1 MSDNLNYKDYRS
13 SLVKSSWYRCKH
25 NYGFDRDDKI
35 DAIILSEPTLKE
47 HQEAFSEICYFAQKV
62 VNSVRQIAKDGDYSV
77 LLTDQNAVALESYYD
92 SPESEICAEYGLING
107 SKWDE
112 HLIGTNGIG
121 TALASNS
128 CLTINGADHY
138 ANCLKNFTCTAA
150 PIYGVQNK
158 IVGSLN
164 ISRLTYED
172 YLESY
177 FTHNFIREAAN
188 QITANIFIK
197 NYSNEN
203 ILALSLCSLVSLYE
217 TKALLAFDDSG
228 TILDATIDC
237 VTLLDQGVL
246 EDLIGQNLFVFL
258 GIHSEKFLIG
268 QQEIILND
276 DPSKKIFIKNL
287 NSKKQTKLYPQ
298 KPFQYKKKKY
308 SSNTPLKTSQALN
321 LDQVA
326 GSDKEMKQA
335 VSIARNFLD
344 KKIPILLLGETGV
357 GKDVFSNALHSESNR
372 ADKPFIAF
380 NCATVPESLIDS
392 ELFGYNPGTF
402 TDGLKEGKV
411 GKILASDK
419 GTLFLDE
426 IGDMPHNLQARLLRV
441 LEDREVTQLG
451 SITPKK
457 VELNIICATNKNIPA
472 LIEQG
477 KFRED
482 LFFRIKGVQLQL
494 PPLRDRSNIKEIT
507 KAIITYH
514 SDYDFEDIAITEDV
528 WSLFFKYS
536 WPGNIRELKSTL
548 FYALAVMRNNIITV
562 KELPEDFYTTSIKNY
577 TKTTD
582 LDPVYDENL
591 CDNYSSKNSIK
602 LKKQTN
608 ISEHEYIIY
617 TLEKNRWNITATA
630 KNLGVSRSTL
640 HRKMQ
645 KHGIL
650 SPHTLASNK

>member
-237 VTLLDQGVL
+237 VTLLDLGVL
-246 EDLIGQNLFVFL
+246 EDLIGNNIFSFL
-258 GIHSEKFLIG
+258 GIHSEKFLMMNN
-268 QQEIILND
+268 QEINLND
-276 DPSKKIFIKNL
+276 DPSKKVFIKSLNKKRTKNL
-287 NSKKQTKLYPQ
+287 NALKT
-298 KPFQYKKKKY
+298 FQYKQKKRPTK
-308 SSNTPLKTSQALN
+308 PEKLN
-321 LDQVA
+321 LDKLA
-326 GSDKEMKQA
+326 GSDKTMKQS
-335 VSIARNFLD
+335 VRIARNFLD

-357 GKDVFSNALHSESNR
+357 GKDAFSNALHFESAR
-372 ADKPFIAF
+372 AENPFVAF

-451 SITPKK
+451 SVKPKK
-457 VELNIICATNKNIPA
+457 VDLNIICATNKNIPE
-472 LIEQG
+472 LIEKG

-482 LFFRIKGVQLQL
+482 LYFRIKGMQLQL
-494 PPLRDRSNIKEIT
+494 PPLRERTNIKEIT
-507 KAIITYH
+507 AAIVNNETNY
-514 SDYDFEDIAITEDV
+514 SYQDIKITEDV
-528 WSLFFKYS
+528 WSLFLKYS

-548 FYALAVMRNNIITV
+548 LYALAVMRNNIISL
-562 KELPEDFYTTSIKNY
+562 KELPEDFFTSSIKSEAKDYKLPPDHNSLINY
-577 TKTTD
+577 FGSS
-582 LDPVYDENL
+582 ENL
-591 CDNYSSKNSIK
+591 IK
-602 LKKQTN
+602 LKFQNNK
-608 ISEHEYIIY
+608 SEHDHIIQ

-630 KNLGVSRSTL
+630 KNLGISRSTL

-650 SPHTLASNK
+650 SPHNIASKQSN

>member
-1 MSDNLNYKDYRS
+1 MSDNFTYKEYRS

-35 DAIILSEPTLKE
+35 DAIILSEPILKE
-47 HQEAFSEICYFAQKV
+47 HQEASSEICFFAKKV
-62 VNSVRQIAKDGDYSV
+62 INSVRQIAKDGDYSV
-77 LLTDQNAVALESYYD
+77 LLTDDNAVALESYYD

-128 CLTINGADHY
+128 CLTINGVDHY

-150 PIYGVQNK
+150 PIYGAHSK

-188 QITANIFIK
+188 QITANIFIQ

-203 ILALSLCSLVSLYE
+203 ILALSLSSLVSLYE
-217 TKALLAFDDSG
+217 TKALIAFDDLG

-237 VTLLDQGVL
+237 VTLLDKGVL
-246 EDLIGQNLFVFL
+246 EDLIGQNLFSFL

-268 QQEIILND
+268 KQEIILND

-298 KPFQYKKKKY
+298 KPFQYKKNKH
-308 SSNTPLKTSQALN
+308 SSKTAVKSSQALK
-321 LDQVA
+321 LDQLA
-326 GSDKEMKQA
+326 GSDKQMKQA
-335 VSIARNFLD
+335 VDIARNFLD

-357 GKDVFSNALHSESNR
+357 GKDAFSNALHSESNR
-372 ADKPFIAF
+372 ADQPFIAF

-402 TDGLKEGKV
+402 TDGLKEGKI

-451 SITPKK
+451 SISPKK
-457 VELNIICATNKNIPA
+457 VDLNIICATNKNIPA

-482 LFFRIKGVQLQL
+482 LYFRIKGVQLQL
-494 PPLRDRSNIKEIT
+494 PSLRERSNIKEIT
-507 KAIITYH
+507 KAIISTH
-514 SDYDFEDIAITEDV
+514 SDYDFEDITITEDV

-562 KELPEDFYTTSIKNY
+562 KELPEDFYTASIKSNPN
-577 TKTTD
+577 TTD
-582 LDPVYDENL
+582 LVYSYDETL
-591 CDNYSSKNSIK
+591 CPNNSSKNLIK
-602 LKKQTN
+602 LKKQTSK
-608 ISEHEYIIY
+608 SEQEYIIY

-630 KNLGVSRSTL
+630 KNLGISRSTL

-650 SPHTLASNK
+650 SPHVLASNK